1 MVTYMRILI
10 VRHGDPDYEKDSL
23 TERGWREAEFLAKRL
38 SKLTVK
44 EFYVSPLGRAKDTAA
59 ATLRA
64 MGREAVELPWLQ
76 EFFRAKIRR
85 PDVSGLK
92 IVWDWLPQDWTK
104 EEKYYDRNAWR
115 DTDIMRESTVSDE
128 YRWVAEGLDE
138 VLKKHGYVREGGYY
152 RVEKCNTDTIV
163 FVCHFGVECVM
174 LSHMLGVSPMV
185 LWHGFC
191 AAPTSVTTIY
201 TEERRE
207 GIASMRVNA
216 FGDTSHLYIE
226 GEEPSF
232 SARFCET
239 FESELRHD

>member
-1 MVTYMRILI
+1 MKILI
-10 VRHGDPDYEKDSL
+10 VRHGDPNYDEDTL
-23 TERGWREAEFLAKRL
+23 TERGWSEAELLAKRL

-59 ATLRA
+59 ATLKA
-64 MGREAVELPWLQ
+64 MGREAVELSWMQ

-85 PDVSGLK
+85 PDVEGRQ

-104 EEKYYDRNAWR
+104 EEKYYDRYAWQ
-115 DTDIMRESTVSDE
+115 DTDIMKDSTVSAE
-128 YRWVAEGLDE
+128 YKWVAEGLDE

-152 RVEKCNTDTIV
+152 SVEKRNTDTIV
-163 FVCHFGVECVM
+163 FICHFGVQCVM

-207 GIASMRVNA
+207 GIASMRVSA
-216 FGDTSHLYIE
+216 FGDTSHLYAE
-226 GEEPSF
+226 GEEPAF

-239 FESELRHD
+239 FDSEQRHD